1 MKKRNVNIE
10 RPYSSSLCAQKA
22 QADQVVFTIAA
33 LIGGTLIFNR
43 MESSFVDTV

>member
-10 RPYSSSLCAQKA
+10 RPYSSSLCAQKTR
-22 QADQVVFTIAA
+22 ADQVEFTIAA

-43 MESSFVDTV
+43 VERVFIDTV

>member
-22 QADQVVFTIAA
+22 QADQVVFTIVA

-43 MESSFVDTV
+43 VESSFVDIV

>member
-10 RPYSSSLCAQKA
+10 RLCSSSLCAQKIR
-22 QADQVVFTIAA
+22 ADQVEFTIAA